1 MERCM
6 RCGKEV
12 TKEDVFVYVGLN
24 HTSEPLGFQVTISQ
38 VYKPES
44 ETNFKMC
51 IQCLKDYLT
60 DNGLKEN
67 QINGIVDAYQN
78 QVKEIDGEYV
88 VD

>member
-1 MERCM
+1 M
-6 RCGKEV
+6 RCGKELN
-12 TKEDVFVYVGLN
+12 TEDVFVYVGLK

-38 VYKPES
+38 VYRPES

-51 IQCLKDYLT
+51 IPCLREYLKE
-60 DNGLKEN
+60 NGVKEN

-78 QVKEIDGEYV
+78 QVKEIEGEYV